1 MKTNTF
7 DRTIIRK
14 FSELL
19 RNSKV
24 FQFDEGL
31 SKKFRLAYVI
41 RNRLQDAMSYLDR
54 HCGLP
59 KTDGEL
65 LLFMAYADNLFS
77 AIQSLFTDVFGG
89 RIGYPYKSDNSG
101 SKNTK
106 YFSKAFEDAFPN
118 VSDDKIPTDD
128 QFFRYFR
135 ALSLAHPYETTRY
148 KFIPNGEVHYSPF
161 VLNNDNAGL
170 RNKHPQDLMGVMV
183 CSNIRDD
190 FWIVFPYSVMKDFL
204 ISRYNTL
211 RLVIAYIQG
220 LLDAKTK
227 EWREHKIDRTKSPVA
242 IWNEIHDIYNE
253 RCQDSAPIDEVLQH
267 LTVKLSADHDK
278 NVDSVATFRA
288 ALEDITSKVCDCVE
302 AFDYEGVIK
311 LINTIVDIELPDDDA
326 YKGLNYSKEKVAEIC
341 CSGDTVQ
348 DEDRDE
354 LFESNLDILMN
365 GFCGKWVELDQ
376 TKMSRQEIWLLISAA
391 WYLEAEE
398 CQKSGKLNVL
408 DLEEETK

>member
-7 DRTIIRK
+7 DRTVMRK

-19 RNSKV
+19 RDSKV

-54 HCGLP
+54 HCDPP

-89 RIGYPYKSDNSG
+89 RIDYPYKSDNSG

-106 YFSKAFEDAFPN
+106 YFSKVFEDAFPN

-135 ALSLAHPYETTRY
+135 ALSLAHPYETSRY

-161 VLNNDNAGL
+161 VLNNNNAGL
-170 RNKHPQDLMGVMV
+170 RNKNPQDLMGAMV
-183 CSNIRDD
+183 CSNMRDD

-211 RLVIAYIQG
+211 KLVANYIQG
-220 LLDAKTK
+220 LLDAKKK
-227 EWREHKIDRTKSPVA
+227 EWESHKIDRTKPLVA
-242 IWNEIHDIYNE
+242 VWTEIRDIYSD
-253 RCQDSAPIDEVLQH
+253 RHQDSDPIDEVIQH
-267 LTVKLSADHDK
+267 LTVTLSPDYPKNADR
-278 NVDSVATFRA
+278 VAKFRA
-288 ALEDITSKVCDCVE
+288 ALEAITFKVCDCVE

-326 YKGLNYSKEKVAEIC
+326 YKGLNYSKEKVAGIYF
-341 CSGDTVQ
+341 GQ
-348 DEDRDE
+348 DENQDDR
-354 LFESNLDILMN
+354 LESNLDILMKS
-365 GFCGKWVELDQ
+365 FCRKWVDVDQ
-376 TKMSRQEIWLLISAA
+376 AKMSRQEIWLLISAA
-391 WYLEAEE
+391 WYLEAEK
-398 CQKSGKLNVL
+398 CRKSGKLNVL
-408 DLEEETK
+408 GEGL